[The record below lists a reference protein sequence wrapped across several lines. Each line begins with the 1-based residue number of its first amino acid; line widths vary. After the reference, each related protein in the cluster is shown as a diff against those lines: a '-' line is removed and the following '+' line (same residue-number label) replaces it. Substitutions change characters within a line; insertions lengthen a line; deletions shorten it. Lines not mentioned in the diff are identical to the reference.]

1 MLDRIPKKV
10 LKITKFQKQHTE
22 KPAAPKRTF
31 SGLALLPPVLT
42 ASCIVLTML
51 MAVFV
56 LWFYRGSYQEESAG
70 EVYDRYYMLITQDS
84 KSPFWQSV
92 YQGACERALADN
104 VYVDWLGND
113 QFQNYSVEEQMQVAI
128 ASDVDGIIVTAGEN
142 EEMTALIDRADSAGI
157 PVVTLYG
164 DNTQSARCSF
174 VSVGSYNLG
183 REYGRQALQI
193 VRERLV
199 GTMEE
204 QVRVG
209 WGVQS
214 DVTGQAGNI
223 VQDEDGTAMEMELVE
238 VGSIR
243 RPIRVTILVNAYAG
257 GLDQN
262 ILFSGIQETIE
273 QERGETVIELSL
285 QTVDDTNAFSVEESV
300 RDLFM
305 QGEIPDILIC
315 PNELNTTCAYQA
327 VVDYNKVGVVSIL
340 GYYVSDTILNA
351 IDRNVI
357 YATMYIDAPQMGGF
371 CIDALQEY
379 HELGYT
385 SQYFTADISLI
396 SAENVADYLGGEG
409 GAADEKQTP

>member
-1 MLDRIPKKV
+1 M
-10 LKITKFQKQHTE
+10 KIIKSKKQHTD
-22 KPAAPKRTF
+22 KPSAPKRTF

-42 ASCIVLTML
+42 ASCIVLTVL

-56 LWFYRGSYQEESAG
+56 LWFYRGSYQEESAAG
-70 EVYDRYYMLITQDS
+70 VYDRYYMLITQDS

-113 QFQNYSVEEQMQVAI
+113 RFQNYSVEEQMQVAI

-142 EEMTALIDRADSAGI
+142 EEMTTLIDRAAAAGI

-204 QVRVG
+204 QVKVG
-209 WGVQS
+209 WGDQS

-223 VQDEDGTAMEMELVE
+223 VQDEDDMVVEMELVE

-243 RPIRVTILVNAYAG
+243 RPIRVTILVNAFAG

-273 QERGETVIELSL
+273 QERGETAIELSL

-300 RDLFM
+300 RDIIM
-305 QGEIPDILIC
+305 ADNIPDILIC
-315 PNELNTTCAYQA
+315 LNELNTTCAYQA
-327 VVDYNKVGVVSIL
+327 VVDYNMVGKVSIL

-379 HELGYT
+379 HDLGYT

-396 SAENVADYLGGEG
+396 SAENVADYLGEG

>member
-1 MLDRIPKKV
+1 MKTIN
-10 LKITKFQKQHTE
+10 FNKQHTE
-22 KPAAPKRTF
+22 KSEAPKKSF
-31 SGLALLPPVLT
+31 SGLALLPTVLT
-42 ASCIVLTML
+42 AACIVLTVL

-56 LWFYRGSYQEESAG
+56 LWFYRGSDQEESAG
-70 EVYDRYYMLITQDS
+70 GVYDRYYMLITQDS
-84 KSPFWQSV
+84 KSAFWQSV

-142 EEMTALIDRADSAGI
+142 EEMTALIDRAVSAGI

-199 GTMEE
+199 GTTEE
-204 QVRVG
+204 RVKVG
-209 WGVQS
+209 WGVQT
-214 DVTGQAGNI
+214 DGNGQTKNI
-223 VQDEDGTAMEMELVE
+223 VQDNGIAVEKEIVE
-238 VGSIR
+238 VGSSA

-262 ILFSGIQETIE
+262 ILFSGIQETLE
-273 QERGETVIELSL
+273 QERGETMIELSL

-305 QGEIPDILIC
+305 EGEIPDILIC
-315 PNELNTTCAYQA
+315 LNELNTTCAYQA
-327 VVDYNKVGVVSIL
+327 VVDFNKVGNVSIL

-351 IDRNVI
+351 IGRNVI
-357 YATMYIDAPQMGGF
+357 YATVYIDAPQMGGF

-379 HELGYT
+379 YELGYT

-396 SAENVADYLGGEG
+396 SAENVADYLGEG
-409 GAADEKQTP
+409 GQADEEQTP